1 MTARRRVA
9 AFDFDGTLVA
19 GDSLPRFLARLLG
32 RARFTRVLATS
43 GAAMASAYRRDGRD
57 GAKAALLARSVTGLR
72 AEDVEAAGNAFGAA
86 LARRIRPD
94 LAEWMAWHDTEGH
107 ERILVS
113 ASLAVYLEPFG
124 RLTGFAQIIA
134 TCLETGPDGRLTG
147 RIEGKNV
154 RAEEKAIRLQQ
165 ALGSGP
171 YELWVYGDSPGD
183 REMLAMA
190 QHPVHIRRIR
200 RRPSPPWSPTQVP
213 DTSDCCGD

>member
-1 MTARRRVA
+1 MTTRRGVA

-32 RARFTRVLATS
+32 RARLTRVLAGS
-43 GAAMASAYRRDGRD
+43 AAAMTAAYWRGGRD
-57 GAKAALLARSVTGLR
+57 GAKAALLARSVAGLR
-72 AEDVEAAGNAFGAA
+72 VEDVEAVGTAFGAD

-94 LAEWMAWHDTEGH
+94 LAEWMAWHDGQGH
-107 ERILVS
+107 QRILVS
-113 ASLAVYLEPFG
+113 ASLAIYLEPFG
-124 RLTGFAQIIA
+124 RLTGFDRTIA
-134 TCLETGPDGRLTG
+134 TRLETGPDGRLTG
-147 RIEGKNV
+147 RMEGKNV
-154 RAEEKAIRLQQ
+154 RGEEKALRLRQ

-190 QHPVHIRRIR
+190 HHPVHIGFRR
-200 RRPSPPWSPTQVP
+200 RRPPPPSVVTEGP